1 VKPIAPST
9 KPRRVKTAFIWPL
22 AIVLVLLLGAFI
34 TTVYVLERGV
44 RDRDLAERMVAVE
57 KLVHRNLDKDANLMH
72 AVLRTLMDNQ
82 AVEAA
87 LAALDR
93 NALIRETGPLFET
106 LRADH
111 RITHLYFDRPDLV
124 NLLRLHSPDEFGD
137 LIDRTTA
144 TLARD
149 RARSVNGLELG
160 PLGTLTLRTVV
171 PWLKNGRTLGYV
183 EVGEEIEHVVED
195 VHDNLSVDL
204 FVLVD
209 KRFMSQQQWQH
220 GLALLKRQ
228 GQWSRFN
235 AYVTVAQT
243 TEALPSALDDKV
255 LEALRAGG
263 SKKFNEGAR
272 VWNLGMIALTDA
284 GGRRVGDLVVMRD
297 MTALQNTFLRSITL
311 MTLLS
316 LIAAG
321 GVLGLFYFAVDRL
334 DRDYQRQYELEH
346 QLLRLSSEHQRML
359 QIEKLSA
366 LGTMVGEIAHQL
378 NNPLV
383 GVVNLAQ
390 LAAREADDPARTRE
404 LLAEIGHA
412 GEDCHALI
420 QSMLRF
426 SKVSSF
432 ESEPT
437 SMAQVINETVLLF
450 RQTESRRTPVN
461 ILFPTQ
467 PVILTVDP
475 ILIRHALF
483 NLLTNAAQATGGE
496 GEILIALEPAVNP
509 DGGVPGWRLSV
520 ADQGKGIV
528 PEIMDRIFQP
538 FFTTRRDGTGL
549 GLPVVQQVALLH
561 RGSVSVSRRPEGG
574 TIFAIWLPQ
583 DSQLMEANHLDQQK
597 YVA

>member
-1 VKPIAPST
+1 VKKIVSSAT
-9 KPRRVKTAFIWPL
+9 PRRVQATLIWPL
-22 AIVLVLLLGAFI
+22 AVVLAVLLVAFI
-34 TTVYVLERGV
+34 TTVYLLERGV
-44 RDRDLAERMVAVE
+44 RDGDLAERMASVQ
-57 KLVHRNLDKDANLMH
+57 KLLDRNLEKDANLMR
-72 AVLRTLMDNQ
+72 AVLRTLRDNQ
-82 AVEAA
+82 AVGAA
-87 LAALDR
+87 LAGLDR
-93 NALIRETGPLFET
+93 AALMRETGPLFET
-106 LRADH
+106 LGSEH
-111 RITHLYFDRPDLV
+111 RITHFYFDRPDLV
-124 NLLRLHSPDEFGD
+124 NLLRLHSPAEYGD
-137 LIDRTTA
+137 LIDRSTT

-149 RARSVNGLELG
+149 RARPVSGLELG
-160 PLGTLTLRTVV
+160 PLGTLTLRTVM
-171 PWLKNGRTLGYV
+171 PWLESGRTQGYV
-183 EVGEEIEHVVED
+183 ELGKEIEHIVQD
-195 VHDNLSVDL
+195 VHENLSVDL

-209 KRFMSQQQWQH
+209 KRFMSEQQWRH
-220 GLALLKRQ
+220 GLTLLNRQ

-243 TEALPSALDDKV
+243 TNSLPDALNDKV
-255 LEALRAGG
+255 LEALRAGA
-263 SKKFNEGAR
+263 SKNFNEGDR
-272 VWNLGMIALTDA
+272 IINLNMIALTDA

-297 MTALQNTFLRSITL
+297 ITALQYTFLRSITL

-316 LIAAG
+316 LLAAG
-321 GVLGLFYFAVDRL
+321 GVLGLYYFAVDRL
-334 DRDYQRQYELEH
+334 DRDYQRQHELEH
-346 QLLRLSSEHQRML
+346 QLLRLNTEHQRML

-426 SKVSSF
+426 SKVSNF

-437 SMAQVINETVLLF
+437 AMAQVVNETVLLF

-461 ILFPTQ
+461 IRLPERA
-467 PVILTVDP
+467 VMLTVDP

-483 NLLTNAAQATGGE
+483 NLLTNADQASAGA
-496 GEILIALEPAVNP
+496 GEILIVLEPAVNP
-509 DGGVPGWRLSV
+509 DSGVLGWRLSV
-520 ADQGKGIV
+520 ADQGSGIA
-528 PEIMDRIFQP
+528 PDLMDRIFQP
-538 FFTTRRDGTGL
+538 FFTTRKDGTGL

-561 RGSVSVSRRPEGG
+561 RGTVSVSRRPQCG

-583 DSQLMEANHLDQQK
+583 DAQLMQENPSDQ
-597 YVA
+597 

>member
-1 VKPIAPST
+1 MKKIVSSAT
-9 KPRRVKTAFIWPL
+9 PRRVQATLIWPL
-22 AIVLVLLLGAFI
+22 AVVLAVLLVAFI
-34 TTVYVLERGV
+34 TTVYLLERGV
-44 RDRDLAERMVAVE
+44 RDGDLAERMASVQ
-57 KLVHRNLDKDANLMH
+57 KLLDRNLEKDANLMR
-72 AVLRTLMDNQ
+72 AVLRTLRDNQ
-82 AVEAA
+82 AVGAA
-87 LAALDR
+87 LAGLDR
-93 NALIRETGPLFET
+93 AALMRETGPLFET
-106 LRADH
+106 LGSEH
-111 RITHLYFDRPDLV
+111 RITHFYFDRPDLV
-124 NLLRLHSPDEFGD
+124 NLLRLHSPAEYGD
-137 LIDRTTA
+137 LIDRSTT

-149 RARSVNGLELG
+149 RARPVSGLELG
-160 PLGTLTLRTVV
+160 PLGTLTLRTVM
-171 PWLKNGRTLGYV
+171 PWLESGRTQGYV
-183 EVGEEIEHVVED
+183 ELGKEIEHIVQD
-195 VHDNLSVDL
+195 VHENLSVDL

-209 KRFMSQQQWQH
+209 KRFMSEQQWRH
-220 GLALLKRQ
+220 GLTLLNRQ

-243 TEALPSALDDKV
+243 TNSLPDALNDKV
-255 LEALRAGG
+255 LEALRAGA
-263 SKKFNEGAR
+263 SKNFNEGDR
-272 VWNLGMIALTDA
+272 IINLNMIALTDA

-297 MTALQNTFLRSITL
+297 ITALQYTFLRSITL

-316 LIAAG
+316 LLAAG
-321 GVLGLFYFAVDRL
+321 GVLGLYYFAVDRL
-334 DRDYQRQYELEH
+334 DRDYQRQHELEH
-346 QLLRLSSEHQRML
+346 QLLRLNTEHQRML

-426 SKVSSF
+426 SKVSNF

-437 SMAQVINETVLLF
+437 AMAQVVNETVLLF

-461 ILFPTQ
+461 IRLPERA
-467 PVILTVDP
+467 VMLTVDP

-483 NLLTNAAQATGGE
+483 NLLTNADQASAGA
-496 GEILIALEPAVNP
+496 GEILIVLEPAVNP
-509 DGGVPGWRLSV
+509 DSGVLGWRLSV
-520 ADQGKGIV
+520 ADQGSGIA
-528 PEIMDRIFQP
+528 PDLMDRIFQP
-538 FFTTRRDGTGL
+538 FFTTRKDGTGL

-561 RGSVSVSRRPEGG
+561 RGTVSVSRRPQCG

-583 DSQLMEANHLDQQK
+583 DAQLMQENPSDQ
-597 YVA
+597 